1 MANEDASPGFFSRW
15 SRRKAQARQAPDNLL
30 KEDVVDLDAP
40 NDIQSSDVSLKSSAL
55 QDVASPIAK
64 PVSKA
69 PQPHDQSP
77 SAEKQAQQ
85 NPLPSM
91 SDVQNLTPESDFS
104 PFMSS
109 EVAPEVKN
117 AAMKKLFAD
126 PHFNV
131 MDRMDVYIDDYGQ
144 PDPIPKAMLRQLASA
159 KFLNLFDDDEEK
171 NAEAVSQANEVNNAE
186 AVSQANEVNN
196 AETVSQ
202 ANEVDNSV
210 TEVNRPATET
220 PTSQNMGDIPNLAGD
235 QLVAQSV
242 PAPTIT
248 HLDTHSDTTSHA
260 HTDLRLQPDPAP
272 RPEGAGSK
280 PV

>member
-1 MANEDASPGFFSRW
+1 MANEDASPGFLSRW
-15 SRRKAQARQAPDNLL
+15 SRRKAQARQAPDNPL
-30 KEDVVDLDAP
+30 KEEVVDLDAP
-40 NDIQSSDVSLKSSAL
+40 NDIQSSDVSHKNSAL
-55 QDVASPIAK
+55 QDVPSPVGK

-171 NAEAVSQANEVNNAE
+171 NAEAVSQANEVSN
-186 AVSQANEVNN
+186 
-196 AETVSQ
+196 T
-202 ANEVDNSV
+202 V

-220 PTSQNMGDIPNLAGD
+220 PTSQTMGDIPNLAGD

-242 PAPTIT
+242 PAPPIT
-248 HLDTHSDTTSHA
+248 DLDTHSDTTSHA

-272 RPEGAGSK
+272 RPEGTGSK

>member
-1 MANEDASPGFFSRW
+1 MANEDASPGFLSRW
-15 SRRKAQARQAPDNLL
+15 SRRKAQARQAPDNPL
-30 KEDVVDLDAP
+30 KEEVVDLDAP
-40 NDIQSSDVSLKSSAL
+40 NDIQSSDVSHKNSAL
-55 QDVASPIAK
+55 QDVPSPIAK

-186 AVSQANEVNN
+186 
-196 AETVSQ
+196 
-202 ANEVDNSV
+202 

-220 PTSQNMGDIPNLAGD
+220 PTSQTMGDIPNLAGD

>member
-1 MANEDASPGFFSRW
+1 MANEDASPGFLSRW
-15 SRRKAQARQAPDNLL
+15 SRRKAEARHAPDNPL

-40 NDIQSSDVSLKSSAL
+40 NDIQSSDVSLKNSAL
-55 QDVASPIAK
+55 QDVPSPVGK

-109 EVAPEVKN
+109 KVAPEVKN

-159 KFLNLFDDDEEK
+159 KFLNLFDDDEEQK
-171 NAEAVSQANEVNNAE
+171 AE

-196 AETVSQ
+196 AET
-202 ANEVDNSV
+202 
-210 TEVNRPATET
+210 EVNRPATET
-220 PTSQNMGDIPNLAGD
+220 PTNQTMGDIPNLAGD

-242 PAPTIT
+242 PASTIT
-248 HLDTHSDTTSHA
+248 DLDTHSDTTSHA
-260 HTDLRLQPDPAP
+260 HTDLRLQPYPAP

>member
-1 MANEDASPGFFSRW
+1 MANEDASPGFLSRW
-15 SRRKAQARQAPDNLL
+15 SRRKAEARHAPDNPL
-30 KEDVVDLDAP
+30 KEDVVDLEAP
-40 NDIQSSDVSLKSSAL
+40 NDIQSSDVSLKNSAL
-55 QDVASPIAK
+55 QDVSSPIAK

-131 MDRMDVYIDDYGQ
+131 MDGMDVYIDDYSQ
-144 PDPIPKAMLRQLASA
+144 PDPLPKAVLRQMASA
-159 KFLNLFDDDEEK
+159 KFLNLFDDKEEK
-171 NAEAVSQANEVNNAE
+171 
-186 AVSQANEVNN
+186 N

-202 ANEVDNSV
+202 ANEVHNTL
-210 TEVNRPATET
+210 TEVNRSATET
-220 PTSQNMGDIPNLAGD
+220 PTNQTMGDIPNLAGD

-242 PAPTIT
+242 PAPPIT
-248 HLDTHSDTTSHA
+248 HSDTHSDTTSHA
-260 HTDLRLQPDPAP
+260 HPDLRLQPDPAS
-272 RPEGAGSK
+272 RSEGAGSK

>member
-1 MANEDASPGFFSRW
+1 MANEDASPGFLSRW

-30 KEDVVDLDAP
+30 KEDVLDLDAP
-40 NDIQSSDVSLKSSAL
+40 KDIQSSDVSLKNSAL
-55 QDVASPIAK
+55 QDVPSPTAK

-69 PQPHDQSP
+69 PQARDQSP
-77 SAEKQAQQ
+77 PADKQVQQ

-171 NAEAVSQANEVNNAE
+171 NAEAVSQANEVSN
-186 AVSQANEVNN
+186 
-196 AETVSQ
+196 T
-202 ANEVDNSV
+202 V
-210 TEVNRPATET
+210 TEANRPATET
-220 PTSQNMGDIPNLAGD
+220 PTSQTMGDIPNLADD
-235 QLVAQSV
+235 QLMAQSV

>member
-1 MANEDASPGFFSRW
+1 MANEDASLGFFSRW
-15 SRRKAQARQAPDNLL
+15 SRRKAEARQSPDNLL

-40 NDIQSSDVSLKSSAL
+40 NDIQSSDVSHKNSAL
-55 QDVASPIAK
+55 NDIPSPTAK
-64 PVSKA
+64 LVSKA
-69 PQPHDQSP
+69 PQPRDQSP
-77 SAEKQAQQ
+77 SAEKHAQQ

-159 KFLNLFDDDEEK
+159 KFLNLFDDNEEK
-171 NAEAVSQANEVNNAE
+171 NAEA
-186 AVSQANEVNN
+186 
-196 AETVSQ
+196 VSQ

-220 PTSQNMGDIPNLAGD
+220 PTSQNMGDIPNLADD
-235 QLVAQSV
+235 QLMAQSV
-242 PAPTIT
+242 PAPTIP
-248 HLDTHSDTTSHA
+248 HLDPHSDTTSHA

>member
-1 MANEDASPGFFSRW
+1 
-15 SRRKAQARQAPDNLL
+15 
-30 KEDVVDLDAP
+30 
-40 NDIQSSDVSLKSSAL
+40 
-55 QDVASPIAK
+55 
-64 PVSKA
+64 
-69 PQPHDQSP
+69 
-77 SAEKQAQQ
+77 
-85 NPLPSM
+85 M

-131 MDRMDVYIDDYGQ
+131 MDGMDVYIDDYSQ
-144 PDPIPKAMLRQLASA
+144 PDPLPKAVLRQMASA
-159 KFLNLFDDDEEK
+159 KFLNLFDDDKEK
-171 NAEAVSQANEVNNAE
+171 
-186 AVSQANEVNN
+186 N

-202 ANEVDNSV
+202 ANEIHNTLTEANS
-210 TEVNRPATET
+210 PATET
-220 PTSQNMGDIPNLAGD
+220 PTNQTMGDIPNLAGD

-242 PAPTIT
+242 PAPPIP
-248 HLDTHSDTTSHA
+248 HLDPHPDTTSHA

>member
-40 NDIQSSDVSLKSSAL
+40 NDIQSSDVSLKNSAL
-55 QDVASPIAK
+55 QDVPSPTAK

-69 PQPHDQSP
+69 PQARDQSP

-171 NAEAVSQANEVNNAE
+171 NAEAVSQANEV
-186 AVSQANEVNN
+186 
-196 AETVSQ
+196 
-202 ANEVDNSV
+202 DNSV

-220 PTSQNMGDIPNLAGD
+220 PTSQTMGDIPNLADD
-235 QLVAQSV
+235 QLMAQSV

-248 HLDTHSDTTSHA
+248 HLDTHSDKIGRA
-260 HTDLRLQPDPAP
+260 H
-272 RPEGAGSK
+272 
-280 PV
+280 V

>member
-1 MANEDASPGFFSRW
+1 MANEDASPGFLSRW
-15 SRRKAQARQAPDNLL
+15 SRRKAEARHAPDNPL
-30 KEDVVDLDAP
+30 KEDVVDLEAP
-40 NDIQSSDVSLKSSAL
+40 NDIQSSDVSLKNSAL
-55 QDVASPIAK
+55 QDVPSPTAK

-104 PFMSS
+104 TFMSS

-131 MDRMDVYIDDYGQ
+131 MDGMDVYIDDYSQ
-144 PDPIPKAMLRQLASA
+144 PDPLPKAVLRQMASA
-159 KFLNLFDDDEEK
+159 KFLNLFDDDKEK
-171 NAEAVSQANEVNNAE
+171 
-186 AVSQANEVNN
+186 N

-202 ANEVDNSV
+202 ANEVHNTLTEANS
-210 TEVNRPATET
+210 PATET
-220 PTSQNMGDIPNLAGD
+220 PTNQTMGDIPNLAGD

-242 PAPTIT
+242 PAPPIT
-248 HLDTHSDTTSHA
+248 HSDTHSDTTSHA
-260 HTDLRLQPDPAP
+260 HPDLRLQPDPAS
-272 RPEGAGSK
+272 RSEGAGSK

>member
-40 NDIQSSDVSLKSSAL
+40 NDIQSSDVSLKNSAL
-55 QDVASPIAK
+55 QDDPSPIAK

-186 AVSQANEVNN
+186 
-196 AETVSQ
+196 TVSQ

-242 PAPTIT
+242 PAPPIT

>member
-15 SRRKAQARQAPDNLL
+15 SRRKAQTRQAPDNPW
-30 KEDVVDLDAP
+30 KEDVVDLGVP
-40 NDIQSSDVSLKSSAL
+40 NDIQSRDVSLKNSAL
-55 QDVASPIAK
+55 NDALSPIAK
-64 PVSKA
+64 PVSKPVSKA
-69 PQPHDQSP
+69 PQPSDQSP

-171 NAEAVSQANEVNNAE
+171 TA
-186 AVSQANEVNN
+186 
-196 AETVSQ
+196 
-202 ANEVDNSV
+202 
-210 TEVNRPATET
+210 ET
-220 PTSQNMGDIPNLAGD
+220 PTSQTMGDIPNLADD

-242 PAPTIT
+242 PAPPIT
-248 HLDTHSDTTSHA
+248 HLDNHSDTTSHA
-260 HTDLRLQPDPAP
+260 HTDLRLQPDSAP

>member
-15 SRRKAQARQAPDNLL
+15 SRRKAEARQAPDNLL
-30 KEDVVDLDAP
+30 KEDFVDLDAP
-40 NDIQSSDVSLKSSAL
+40 NDIQSSDVSLKNSAL
-55 QDVASPIAK
+55 QDVPSPVGK

-171 NAEAVSQANEVNNAE
+171 NAEAVSQANEV
-186 AVSQANEVNN
+186 
-196 AETVSQ
+196 
-202 ANEVDNSV
+202 DNSV

-220 PTSQNMGDIPNLAGD
+220 PTSQTMGDIPNLAGD

>member
-40 NDIQSSDVSLKSSAL
+40 NDIQSSDVSLKNSAL
-55 QDVASPIAK
+55 QDVPSPTAK

-69 PQPHDQSP
+69 PQARDQSP
-77 SAEKQAQQ
+77 SADKQVQQ

-171 NAEAVSQANEVNNAE
+171 NAEAVSQANEV
-186 AVSQANEVNN
+186 
-196 AETVSQ
+196 
-202 ANEVDNSV
+202 DNSV

-220 PTSQNMGDIPNLAGD
+220 PTNQTMGDIPNLAGD

-242 PAPTIT
+242 PAPPIT

>member
-1 MANEDASPGFFSRW
+1 MANEDASPGFLSRW
-15 SRRKAQARQAPDNLL
+15 SRRKAEARHAPDNPL
-30 KEDVVDLDAP
+30 KEDVVDLEAP
-40 NDIQSSDVSLKSSAL
+40 NDIQSSDVSLKNSAL
-55 QDVASPIAK
+55 KDVPSPTAK

-77 SAEKQAQQ
+77 SAEKQALQ

-91 SDVQNLTPESDFS
+91 SDVQSLTPESDFS

-131 MDRMDVYIDDYGQ
+131 MDGMDVYIDDYSQ
-144 PDPIPKAMLRQLASA
+144 PDPLPKAVLRQMASA
-159 KFLNLFDDDEEK
+159 KFLNLFDDDKEK
-171 NAEAVSQANEVNNAE
+171 NAQAVSQANEVHNTLTE
-186 AVSQANEVNN
+186 A
-196 AETVSQ
+196 
-202 ANEVDNSV
+202 NS
-210 TEVNRPATET
+210 PATET
-220 PTSQNMGDIPNLAGD
+220 PTNQTMGDIPNLAGD

-242 PAPTIT
+242 PAPPIT
-248 HLDTHSDTTSHA
+248 HSDTHSDTTSHA
-260 HTDLRLQPDPAP
+260 HPDLRLQPDPAS
-272 RPEGAGSK
+272 RSEGAGSK

>member
-15 SRRKAQARQAPDNLL
+15 SRRKAEARQSPDNLL

-40 NDIQSSDVSLKSSAL
+40 NDIQSSDVSLKNSVL
-55 QDVASPIAK
+55 QDVPPPIAK

-171 NAEAVSQANEVNNAE
+171 NAEAVSQANEVSN
-186 AVSQANEVNN
+186 
-196 AETVSQ
+196 T
-202 ANEVDNSV
+202 V

-220 PTSQNMGDIPNLAGD
+220 PTCQTMGDIPNLAGD

-242 PAPTIT
+242 PAPPIT